1 MRMSCRQ
8 DSKQSQSPIG
18 AGRRTG
24 WARSNRPR
32 PRRAAARTR
41 LGTDEDIGPSLRSH
55 LTDALSLTRLH
66 GAFRRPCARGL
77 PSSHLLTLLRLCSS
91 AMSSSLALAAD
102 ERVRLVIQS
111 LPALSADA
119 LPSLDDACPICL
131 LPFKVILS
139 GERNQSCSVE
149 LEPLDGG
156 VVMVCNSA
164 MPDEYAGV
172 TKSPG
177 CGHLFCKRE

>member
-1 MRMSCRQ
+1 
-8 DSKQSQSPIG
+8 
-18 AGRRTG
+18 
-24 WARSNRPR
+24 
-32 PRRAAARTR
+32 
-41 LGTDEDIGPSLRSH
+41 
-55 LTDALSLTRLH
+55 
-66 GAFRRPCARGL
+66 
-77 PSSHLLTLLRLCSS
+77 
-91 AMSSSLALAAD
+91 MSSSLALAAD

-139 GERNQSCSVE
+139 DERNRSRSVE
-149 LEPLDGG
+149 MDGG
-156 VVMVCNSA
+156 VLMVRNSP